1 MTQQALQALQE
12 FELDDSEVHL
22 WVFKRSSKAER
33 FSASYVRTDESLEAA
48 LRDFARAERAKMTE
62 WIPYGHLAQ
71 STDNGCLSVGANETD
86 FLLLKELVDRPE
98 VEHAVNQLDKL
109 KNAVGYLVKFVGE
122 EKTLYAVRRS
132 PATWKPVYK
141 KKGVV
146 NTIFKDGELTA
157 VEGVDFTI
165 EPGFDLF
172 ALDDALLVSN
182 KRGFESM
189 MQYRTGY
196 VQAFSQ
202 LTDEPGFVALFT
214 DLTPL
219 IGHVGQNGTHLR
231 RMAVIQ
237 EKALYA
243 DTGYLEALRQVCAK
257 YQWGVQFDASGLII
271 PTVETAPV
279 IMKLLLDQRLVSEIT
294 QIMYDVPDG
303 VRVN

>member
-1 MTQQALQALQE
+1 MTQQALQKLSV
-12 FELDDSEVHL
+12 FDLDGASVHL
-22 WVFKRSSKAER
+22 WVFKRSTTQAK
-33 FSASYVRTDESLEAA
+33 FTASYVRTDKSLESA
-48 LRDFARAERAKMTE
+48 LRGFASAERENVTE

-71 STDNGCLSVGANETD
+71 PTENGCLSVSADETD
-86 FLLLKELVDRPE
+86 FAALQELVDRPE
-98 VEHAVNQLDKL
+98 VDHAVNELDKL
-109 KNAVGYLVKFVGE
+109 KGAAGYLVKFVSDGA
-122 EKTLYAVRRS
+122 TLYALRRS
-132 PATWKPVYK
+132 PTTWKPIYR

-146 NTIFKDGELTA
+146 NTIFKNGELTA

-172 ALDDALLVSN
+172 ALEEVLLVVN

-189 MQYRTGY
+189 MKYRTGY
-196 VQAFSQ
+196 VQAFGE
-202 LTDEPGFVALFT
+202 LRADPHFVGLFT

-219 IGHVGQNGTHLR
+219 IEHVGQNGTHLR

-237 EKALYA
+237 DKSLFLDPA
-243 DTGYLEALRQVCAK
+243 YLSALRAVCAK
-257 YQWGVQFDASGLII
+257 YQWGVQFDTSGLIA
-271 PTVETAPV
+271 PTVESAPV